1 MAINSKGHSRYT
13 LSVLTAYTQNLYQK
27 TSNETVIHTAVKDTV
42 IISDTVKD
50 LIALFAGHVARMY
63 LTDRYHPN

>member
-1 MAINSKGHSRYT
+1 
-13 LSVLTAYTQNLYQK
+13 LTAYTQNLYQK

-42 IISDTVKD
+42 IISNTAKD

-63 LTDRYHPN
+63 QTDR